1 MQLSTL
7 NFGIFLVYWIGY
19 GFSTHTSSYAWRI
32 PVILQFAMLVPMLF
46 LTWIVDETPRW
57 LVAHDRHDEAL
68 DVLRRLR
75 GQDMSAE
82 QIQLL
87 YDDIVK
93 TARMEKALD
102 AGSWRHL
109 FKNDSIQSP
118 RRLATAC
125 AIQAMQ
131 QLGGMCYD
139 STTTRR
145 KD

>member
-1 MQLSTL
+1 MQLTTL

-32 PVILQFAMLVPMLF
+32 PVILQFVMLFPMLF

-57 LVAHDRHDEAL
+57 LVAHDRHDEAFE
-68 DVLRRLR
+68 VLRRLR
-75 GQDMSAE
+75 GQTMSAE

-109 FKNDSIQSP
+109 LKNDSIQSP

-131 QLGGMCYD
+131 QLGGMMQQ
-139 STTTRR
+139 SNRL
-145 KD
+145 